1 MYDLIAAPNMT
12 TARSAHASVTVNN
25 SIIVCGGYN
34 VYVMY
39 RNATINGSKSCE
51 QFNGTAWNAI
61 ASMPTGVLG
70 MSMVT
75 LNNYAY
81 MFGGS
86 TSVNLLAIPMKCG
99 NVTADVLVLNGSSWM
114 AKSAMPEALM
124 YQSTIA
130 LDADRALVCGGC
142 KIVAG
147 NAIVSNLCYV
157 YTASTDK
164 WTAALSMRTQ
174 RMCHAMLSLYGKC
187 LSVLIIFCVGNIYV
201 LGGTEDASYGTTS
214 VEMYNTTAN
223 ATEMAF
229 KEIFPAAVTFGNFY
243 AQ

>member
-1 MYDLIAAPNMT
+1 MT
-12 TARSAHASVTVNN
+12 TKRSSFASAIVNN

-34 VYVMY
+34 VYVTFN
-39 RNATINGSKSCE
+39 NASMGASKSCE

-61 ASMPTGVLG
+61 ASMPTGVIG

-75 LNNYAY
+75 LNNYTY

-86 TSVNLLAIPMKCG
+86 TSANVFSQPMKCG
-99 NVTADVLVLNGSSWM
+99 NVTANVLVLNGSTWM
-114 AKSAMPEALM
+114 AKSSMPDALV

-147 NAIVSNLCYV
+147 NDTVSNLCYV

-164 WTAALSMRTQ
+164 WTATVSMRTP

-187 LSVLIIFCVGNIYV
+187 SSVLIIFCVGDIYV
-201 LGGTEDASYGTTS
+201 LGGTENASYSTNK
-214 VEMYNTTAN
+214 VDMYNTTAN
-223 ATEMAF
+223 TTEMVYY
-229 KEIFPAAVTFGNFY
+229 EGYPAAVFFGNIY
-243 AQ
+243 AE